1 MSSGKGA
8 DDVLYIEHGDF
19 TVCTCGA
26 HQSLIEVKSQM
37 YVKRENGHL
46 IATEKDRMHP
56 CHICLKATTAA
67 TVVGAISGLMCR
79 GLTFAGAVVGA
90 IVGAVVGGYRGYDK
104 SGGSV

>member
-1 MSSGKGA
+1 MSSDKGA

-26 HQSLIEVKSQM
+26 RQSLIEVKSQM

-67 TVVGAISGLMCR
+67 TAGRNCFWFNVSWLNFCR
-79 GLTFAGAVVGA
+79 CSCRSHSRCCRRWL
-90 IVGAVVGGYRGYDK
+90 
-104 SGGSV
+104 

>member
-1 MSSGKGA
+1 MSSDKGA

-26 HQSLIEVKSQM
+26 RQSLIEVKSQM

-67 TVVGAISGLMCR
+67 TVVGTVSGLMCR
-79 GLTFAGAVVGA
+79 GLTLTRVVAV
-90 IVGAVVGGYRGYDK
+90 
-104 SGGSV
+104 SGELSRELSREQLKELGWDF